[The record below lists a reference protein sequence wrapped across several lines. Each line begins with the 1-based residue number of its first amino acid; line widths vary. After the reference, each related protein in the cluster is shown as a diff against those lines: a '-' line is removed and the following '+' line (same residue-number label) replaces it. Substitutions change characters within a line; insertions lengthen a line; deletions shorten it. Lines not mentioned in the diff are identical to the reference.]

1 MQCQARQALESQQDL
16 LLLPGKEEGQRE
28 EPSPWRQRVWL
39 EQEAQGGAAT
49 PPSQPLAGAESRPL
63 AGAESRPLSGGE
75 AIPCSDG
82 QAIPAPSPASR
93 SGGHN
98 VFDVLDFGAK
108 GDGVAEDTKAFMAAW
123 AAACKVEGST
133 VLVPSDYEFLLGP
146 SPSPAL
152 LPAQHR
158 LPGNLRPRGSPEGEG
173 RKAFA
178 ALDGTVVAPTSSK
191 AWGTGLLQWLEFTK
205 LKGITIKGKGVIEG
219 HGAVWWSQSQFE
231 YEPLHRRRW
240 PFPNDDRF
248 PSPPLFTDCR
258 FTALRFYGS
267 VGVTVTGITIQ
278 NSPQCHLKFDNCA
291 GVEVFNMSISSP
303 GNSINTTASTC
314 RTPGTS
320 PSTTPTSAA
329 GGSHAGAVNAG
340 DDCVSIQTGCSNVN
354 IHSVN
359 WLGRDDTKA
368 CVSNITVQNVAMQ
381 GTMTGVRIKTWQ
393 GGSGSVQN
401 VKFSGI
407 RMMEVQTPIVIDQY
421 YCDRTTCRNQTAAVA
436 LSGIS
441 YENIK
446 GTYTVKPVHFACS
459 DSLPCSDI
467 RLTNIELRPLQEHYH
482 MYNPFCWQTFGE
494 LLTPAVPPSTASRRG
509 SRSPAAPCP
518 SSNPAD
524 LPPPRPLPPPPCV
537 HMRGRLDHFRPLL
550 PP

>member
-1 MQCQARQALESQQDL
+1 MGSFGLKGLVVAL
-16 LLLPGKEEGQRE
+16 LLLFLLMGSSFGPCNARRGKHWRVSRISSSFLARKRGRGKSHHHGGSGSGSSKKPKAAPPLLP
-28 EPSPWRQRVWL
+28 PSPSL
-39 EQEAQGGAAT
+39 APSPGPSPAPSPGPSPAAK
-49 PPSQPLAGAESRPL
+49 PSPAPTAKPS
-63 AGAESRPLSGGE
+63 
-75 AIPCSDG
+75 
-82 QAIPAPSPASR
+82 PAPSPASR

-146 SPSPAL
+146 ISFSGPYCQPNIVF
-152 LPAQHR
+152 Q
-158 LPGNLRPRGSPEGEG
+158 
-173 RKAFA
+173 
-178 ALDGTVVAPTSSK
+178 LDGTVVAPTSSK

-231 YEPLHRRRW
+231 YEPIAG
-240 PFPNDDRF
+240 
-248 PSPPLFTDCR
+248 SLFGTLPHIKP
-258 FTALRFYGS
+258 TALRFYGS

-303 GNSINTTASTC
+303 GNSINTDGIHLQNSRDVSIHHTDLSC
-314 RTPGTS
+314 
-320 PSTTPTSAA
+320 
-329 GGSHAGAVNAG
+329 G

-359 WLGRDDTKA
+359 CGPGHGISIGGLGRDDTKA

-467 RLTNIELRPLQEHYH
+467 RLTNIELRPLQERYH

-494 LLTPAVPPSTASRRG
+494 LLTPAVPPIDCLQTGKPITSRPM
-509 SRSPAAPCP
+509 SELESC
-518 SSNPAD
+518 
-524 LPPPRPLPPPPCV
+524 
-537 HMRGRLDHFRPLL
+537 
-550 PP
+550 